1 MVYITQVLKALLRY
15 IETSIINKLI
25 MINFLKS
32 DPEISMLGHFFFL
45 SFFSFF
51 ITARDDYQIY
61 KFYVTAME
69 AGIVERLQPDIVHF
83 WQVDLVMPPL
93 TSN

>member
-45 SFFSFF
+45 PFFSFF

-61 KFYVTAME
+61 KFYVTASN
-69 AGIVERLQPDIVHF
+69 RTR
-83 WQVDLVMPPL
+83 DLTRTRRVPL
-93 TSN
+93 LRHGSWYSREITA